1 MTMRKPILTLFMIA
15 LAASALPAR
24 DTSED
29 ARPVRRTTDGDRR
42 ARLQEYLAAFR
53 HLSPTAQARIRQLD
67 ADLRDEDAETRT
79 RLFGVMERYALW
91 LSRLSGA
98 DRSRVEVAPAGKE
111 RLDIVRSI
119 VEQQWLDNLPP
130 TRKEMLANAT
140 DPERAT
146 LLERWHKEAQARQQD
161 RAWALR
167 SLQER
172 MLPDQAEKR
181 KRFLDD
187 VDKFVQDKL
196 NPKLSTKQRQ
206 RLQTTSARGPG
217 TYLYLH
223 QVWMMSQNHNLTPP
237 GPPEIWAMF
246 REPRK

>member
-1 MTMRKPILTLFMIA
+1 MHKPLITLFVIA

-24 DTSED
+24 DGAD
-29 ARPVRRTTDGDRR
+29 DRRPARRTTDGDRR

-53 HLSPTAQARIRQLD
+53 KLSPTAQARVRQLD
-67 ADLRDEDAETRT
+67 ADLRDEDAETRA
-79 RLFGVMERYALW
+79 RLSGVMERYALW
-91 LSRLSGA
+91 LSRLSDG
-98 DRSRVEVAPAGKE
+98 DRRRVEGASAGKE
-111 RLDIVRSI
+111 RLDVVRSI

-130 TRKEMLANAT
+130 SRKEMLAKAT
-140 DPERAT
+140 DAERAT

-167 SLQER
+167 TVQDR

-187 VDKFVQDKL
+187 VEKFVQEKL
-196 NPKLSTKQRQ
+196 RPKLTPKQRE
-206 RLQTTSARGPG
+206 RLQTTASRGTG

-223 QVWMMSQNHNLTPP
+223 QVWVMSQNHNLTPP

-246 REPRK
+246 REPRR